1 MSLLSIEQIAATQK
15 ANVDTLVSL
24 TSKAFEGFEKVVA
37 LNLQVIKSSLS
48 ESEERMRKAL
58 SAKDPQE
65 LFSLQANSQ
74 SGIEKIQS
82 YSRHL
87 FDIASVTQAEF
98 AKIAEAQYGAQNRRV
113 QTFIDAAAKNVPAGS
128 EAAVAALKSAIT
140 ATNTLYETLDRTAR
154 QVVETAESNF
164 SAATTAVSKAT
175 QQASGQASRNATR

>member
-1 MSLLSIEQIAATQK
+1 MSILSIEQIAAIQK
-15 ANVDTLVSL
+15 TNVDTLFSL
-24 TSKAFEGFEKVVA
+24 TSKAFEGLEKVVA

-48 ESEERMRKAL
+48 ESEERTRKAL

-87 FDIASVTQAEF
+87 FDIASATQAEF
-98 AKIAEAQYGAQNRRV
+98 AKIAAAQYEAQNHRV
-113 QTFIDAAAKNVPAGS
+113 QTLIDDAAKNGPAGS

-140 ATNTLYETLDRTAR
+140 ATNTLYETLNRTAR
-154 QVVETAESNF
+154 QVVETGESNF

-175 QQASGQASRNATR
+175 RQAYGQASRTATR